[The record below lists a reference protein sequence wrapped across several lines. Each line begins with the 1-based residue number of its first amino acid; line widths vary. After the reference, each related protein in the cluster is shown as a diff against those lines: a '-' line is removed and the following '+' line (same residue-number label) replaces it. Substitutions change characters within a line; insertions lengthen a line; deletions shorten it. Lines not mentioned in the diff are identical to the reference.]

1 MRQVIEAAQSL
12 LNERRNDYEIYHKTY
27 TSAVQEVIRF
37 VEKNGYKVDED
48 DRFRIVGVGT
58 KRPSEGKTVQF
69 ELPLYKQDGKPA
81 MTKIVVQVYGM
92 RTQFE
97 LNMYFGKAALGMY

>member
-1 MRQVIEAAQSL
+1 MRHLIEDVKAF
-12 LNERRNDYEIYHKTY
+12 LNEGKSDYEIYHKTY

-48 DRFRIVGVGT
+48 DRFRIVGTGT
-58 KRPSEGKTVQF
+58 RRPSEGKTTAF
-69 ELPLYKQDGKPA
+69 ELPLYRQDGNPA